1 MAVFEGVD
9 LAALKAELLNAH
21 YTGMTDAAAAAELN
35 KVPSWNATDKVA
47 RDLIP
52 SYELFEAIVPSEWAA
67 ATAQEK
73 QRVQMILGMGMV
85 SVRGA
90 NTQQAFKDAFGAG
103 TTTRAN
109 LIALVNRT
117 CSRAE
122 FLAPTLFPGGA
133 ARDVFYYDVARARA
147 S

>member
-1 MAVFEGVD
+1 MAIINGID
-9 LAALKAELLNAH
+9 LAVLKTELTNAH
-21 YTGMTDAAAAAELN
+21 YAGMSDAAAAADLN
-35 KVPSWNATDKVA
+35 VTPSWNAGDKSP

-52 SYELFEAIVPSEWAA
+52 AYELFEAIVPAEWAA

-73 QRVQMILGMGMV
+73 QRLQMILGMGMV
-85 SVRGA
+85 AVRGA
-90 NTQQAFKDAFGAG
+90 NTQQAFRDAFGAG

-109 LIALVNRT
+109 LIALLTRA

-122 FLAPTLFPGGA
+122 VLAATLFPGGA
-133 ARDVFYYDVARARA
+133 IRPITRDDVLWART